1 MIKDTHGAVA
11 LPFDN
16 RHTTRRVKQKQALRR
31 IHGGHVGFPTRR
43 QTTAEWL
50 GRLAAEVTVS
60 VLVVGIGYIGACA
73 AFQLPLWPIIP

>member
-16 RHTTRRVKQKQALRR
+16 RHTTRRVKRNQALRR
-31 IHGGHVGFPTRR
+31 IHGGHARLATYRLSA
-43 QTTAEWL
+43 AEWL